1 MAKLN
6 EASPGHT
13 IALKEGKKTSVK
25 GERYDE
31 IIVHEAAVGRRK
43 ANVYPSYETILPMRR
58 KALPE
63 VEQEGASKLSMAF
76 NNIFSDHLPIFV
88 DVEFKQ
94 PAPAPTP
101 TSPANTE
108 AEAPMRLVSLVA
120 NDDGK
125 SIAPIKIDFDAAADV
140 EIG

>member
-1 MAKLN
+1 M
-6 EASPGHT
+6 
-13 IALKEGKKTSVK
+13 

-43 ANVYPSYETILPMRR
+43 ANVYPSYATILPMRR

-63 VEQEGASKLSMAF
+63 VEQEGASTSAKLSTAF
-76 NNIFSDHLPIFV
+76 SNIFSDHLPIFV

-101 TSPANTE
+101 TSPDNT
-108 AEAPMRLVSLVA
+108 EAPMRLVSLVA
-120 NDDGK
+120 NHDGK
-125 SIAPIKIDFDAAADV
+125 SIAPIKIDFDAAVDV
-140 EIG
+140 EIA

>member
-1 MAKLN
+1 M
-6 EASPGHT
+6 
-13 IALKEGKKTSVK
+13 
-25 GERYDE
+25 
-31 IIVHEAAVGRRK
+31 AAV
-43 ANVYPSYETILPMRR
+43 
-58 KALPE
+58 PE

-108 AEAPMRLVSLVA
+108 VLSKEEGEDRHTSAPVDGSNERTNEQLAYSPGSPPPQQRVHPS
-120 NDDGK
+120 NSSDDG
-125 SIAPIKIDFDAAADV
+125 SGRSEGYEADYF
-140 EIG
+140 